1 MRRGENGGRKDRTKA
16 FPSPVITPC
25 HPSEAMSEKHTISCL
40 VENHFGVLAR
50 VSGLIS
56 ARGFNIDSLTVSTT
70 EDPTI
75 SRMTIVVD
83 AEGPRLEQVKNQLG
97 RLIDVIE
104 VQELTEGQYLDR
116 ELLLARVSAN
126 GTTKAKLEQIAKRF
140 GAKVADAND
149 HSLVI
154 EAAGDTKTL
163 DRLVDE
169 LKAYQITKLVRTGRV
184 ALEK

>member
-1 MRRGENGGRKDRTKA
+1 
-16 FPSPVITPC
+16 
-25 HPSEAMSEKHTISCL
+25 MSEKYTLSVL

-50 VSGLIS
+50 VSNLIS

-83 AEGPRLEQVKNQLG
+83 ADAVKLEQVKNQLA

-104 VQELTEGQYLDR
+104 VQELKDGAFIDR
-116 ELLLARVSAN
+116 EILLARVTAN
-126 GTTKAKLEQIAKRF
+126 GSTKATIEELAKKF
-140 GAKVADAND
+140 GAKVADANA
-149 HSLVI
+149 HSVVI
-154 EAAGDTKTL
+154 EATGDKKAL
-163 DRLVDE
+163 DQLIEQLRPHG
-169 LKAYQITKLVRTGRV
+169 ITKLVRTGRV

>member
-1 MRRGENGGRKDRTKA
+1 MA
-16 FPSPVITPC
+16 
-25 HPSEAMSEKHTISCL
+25 EKHTLSVL

-70 EDPTI
+70 EEPTI

-83 AEGPRLEQVKNQLG
+83 ADAVKLEQVKAQLS
-97 RLIDVIE
+97 RLIDVIG
-104 VQELTEGQYLDR
+104 VQEMKEGKYLDR
-116 ELLLARVSAN
+116 ELLLARVKAD
-126 GTTKAKLEQIAKRF
+126 GRTKAQLEDVAKQF
-140 GAKVADAND
+140 GAKLANTTD
-149 HSLVI
+149 HAVVI

-163 DRLVDE
+163 DRLVE
-169 LKAYQITKLVRTGRV
+169 QLRPHGISQLVRTGRV

>member
-1 MRRGENGGRKDRTKA
+1 
-16 FPSPVITPC
+16 
-25 HPSEAMSEKHTISCL
+25 MSEKYTLSCL

-50 VSGLIS
+50 MSGLIS

-83 AEGPRLEQVKNQLG
+83 ADAIKLEQVKHQLN
-97 RLIDVIE
+97 RLIDVID
-104 VQELTEGQYLDR
+104 VQELKEGRFIDR
-116 ELLLARVSAN
+116 ELLLARVNAN
-126 GTTKAKLEQIAKRF
+126 EKAQATLEQLVKQF
-140 GAKVADAND
+140 GGKIADATD
-149 HSLVI
+149 HALVI

-163 DRLVDE
+163 DRLVE
-169 LKAYQITKLVRTGRV
+169 QLRPYTITTLVRTGRI

>member
-1 MRRGENGGRKDRTKA
+1 MA
-16 FPSPVITPC
+16 
-25 HPSEAMSEKHTISCL
+25 EKHTISCL

-56 ARGFNIDSLTVSTT
+56 ARAFNIDSLTVSTT

-83 AEGPRLEQVKNQLG
+83 ADAVKLEQVKRQLG

-104 VQELTEGQYLDR
+104 VEELKEGQFLDR

-126 GTTKAKLEQIAKRF
+126 GTVRSQLEQLAGRF
-140 GAKVADAND
+140 GGKLADTTD
-149 HSLVI
+149 RSVVI
-154 EAAGDTKTL
+154 EAAGDTKAL
-163 DRLVDE
+163 DRLVEE
-169 LKAYQITKLVRTGRV
+169 LRPYGITQLVRTGRV

>member
-1 MRRGENGGRKDRTKA
+1 
-16 FPSPVITPC
+16 
-25 HPSEAMSEKHTISCL
+25 MSDKYTISCL
-40 VENHFGVLAR
+40 VENHFGVLSR

-83 AEGPRLEQVKNQLG
+83 ADAIKLEQVKRQLG
-97 RLIDVIE
+97 RLIDVID
-104 VQELTEGQYLDR
+104 VQELKEGQYIDR

-126 GTTKAKLEQIAKRF
+126 GSTKAQLEQIAKRY
-140 GAKVADAND
+140 GARLVDSTE
-149 HSLVI
+149 HSVVI
-154 EAAGDTKTL
+154 EASGDTKTL
-163 DRLVDE
+163 DRLVEE
-169 LKAYQITKLVRTGRV
+169 LRTHTITKLVRTGRV

>member
-1 MRRGENGGRKDRTKA
+1 MMMA
-16 FPSPVITPC
+16 
-25 HPSEAMSEKHTISCL
+25 EKHTISVL

-70 EDPTI
+70 EEPTI

-83 AEGPRLEQVKNQLG
+83 ADALKLEQVKSQLN

-104 VQELTEGQYLDR
+104 VQELKEGLFLDR
-116 ELLLARVSAN
+116 ELLLARVKTN
-126 GTTKAKLEQIAKRF
+126 GTTKAAVEAVAKQF
-140 GAKVADAND
+140 GARLADADD

-154 EAAGDTKTL
+154 EATGDTKKL
-163 DRLVDE
+163 DQLVDQ
-169 LKAYQITKLVRTGRV
+169 LRPHGIVKLVRTGRV

>member
-1 MRRGENGGRKDRTKA
+1 MN
-16 FPSPVITPC
+16 
-25 HPSEAMSEKHTISCL
+25 EKHTISCL

-56 ARGFNIDSLTVSTT
+56 ARAFNIDSLTVSTT

-83 AEGPRLEQVKNQLG
+83 ADAVKLEQVKRQLG
-97 RLIDVIE
+97 RLIDVID
-104 VQELTEGQYLDR
+104 VQELSEGRCIDR

-126 GTTKAKLEQIAKRF
+126 GTTRAALEQIAQRF
-140 GAKVADAND
+140 GGKFADTTD
-149 HSLVI
+149 QSVVI
-154 EAAGDTKTL
+154 EAAGDTKAL
-163 DRLVDE
+163 DQLVE
-169 LKAYQITKLVRTGRV
+169 QLRPHGITKLVRTGRV

>member
-1 MRRGENGGRKDRTKA
+1 
-16 FPSPVITPC
+16 
-25 HPSEAMSEKHTISCL
+25 MSEKHTISCL

-50 VSGLIS
+50 VSSLIS

-83 AEGPRLEQVKNQLG
+83 AEGARLEQVKNQLG

-104 VQELTEGQYLDR
+104 VQELKESEFFDR
-116 ELLLARVSAN
+116 ELLLARVKAS
-126 GTTKAKLEQIAKRF
+126 GQTKAELEQIAKRF
-140 GAKVADAND
+140 GAKLADAND
-149 HSLVI
+149 QSVVV
-154 EAAGDTKTL
+154 EATGDTKML
-163 DRLVDE
+163 DQLVDRLRPHG
-169 LKAYQITKLVRTGRV
+169 ITKLVRTGRV

>member
-1 MRRGENGGRKDRTKA
+1 MT
-16 FPSPVITPC
+16 
-25 HPSEAMSEKHTISCL
+25 EKYTLSCL

-50 VSGLIS
+50 MAGLIS
-56 ARGFNIDSLTVSTT
+56 ARGFNIVSLTVSTT
-70 EDPTI
+70 EDPSI

-83 AEGPRLEQVKNQLG
+83 ADAVKLEQVKNQLN

-104 VQELTEGQYLDR
+104 VQELKEGAFLDR
-116 ELLLARVSAN
+116 ELLLARVRAN
-126 GTTKAKLEQIAKRF
+126 GATKAVIEALAKQF
-140 GAKVADAND
+140 GARLADAND

-163 DRLVDE
+163 DRLVE
-169 LKAYQITKLVRTGRV
+169 SLRPHGITKLVRTGRV

>member
-1 MRRGENGGRKDRTKA
+1 MA
-16 FPSPVITPC
+16 
-25 HPSEAMSEKHTISCL
+25 EKHTISCL

-83 AEGPRLEQVKNQLG
+83 ADAQKLEQVKAQLG

-104 VQELTEGQYLDR
+104 VQELRDQEFIDR

-126 GTTKAKLEQIAKRF
+126 GSSAIQLEELARRF
-140 GAKVADAND
+140 GAKLASKTDRSV
-149 HSLVI
+149 VI

-163 DRLVDE
+163 DQLVE
-169 LKAYQITKLVRTGRV
+169 QLRSHGITKLVRTGRV